1 MRRLFSLLALG
12 TVAIATGL
20 IEPAQV
26 VIGDWTVLMDKDC
39 TITVSHPLNQEA
51 WVSDKEIIQ
60 VGTGNV
66 DVVNIIKN
74 GDIQNFPEAVTY
86 SRGLTC
92 QQVSS
97 LSGVFQAKG
106 TVNVPSNTTEPRV
119 ITYALSI
126 EKVQY
131 SKKQLKIKVTVDD
144 ASINDFNFIQLNFK
158 SN

>member
-12 TVAIATGL
+12 AVAINAYL
-20 IEPAQV
+20 NNPVHV
-26 VIGDWTVLMDKDC
+26 VIGEWTILMDKDC

-51 WVSDKEIIQ
+51 WVSDKEMIQ

-66 DVVNIIKN
+66 DIVNIIKN
-74 GDIQNFPEAVTY
+74 GDIQNYPEAVTY

-97 LSGVFQAKG
+97 LAGVFQAKG
-106 TVNVPSNTTEPRV
+106 TVNVPSNTTESRV

-126 EKVQY
+126 EKVE
-131 SKKQLKIKVTVDD
+131 
-144 ASINDFNFIQLNFK
+144 
-158 SN
+158 

>member
-12 TVAIATGL
+12 AVAINANL
-20 IEPAQV
+20 NNPVQV
-26 VIGDWTVLMDKDC
+26 VIGEWTILMDKDC

-51 WVSDKEIIQ
+51 WVSEKEIIQ

-66 DVVNIIKN
+66 DIVNIIKN
-74 GDIQNFPEAVTY
+74 GDIQNYPEAVTY

-97 LSGVFQAKG
+97 LAGVFQAKG
-106 TVNVPSNTTEPRV
+106 TVNVPSNTTESRV

-126 EKVQY
+126 EKVE
-131 SKKQLKIKVTVDD
+131 
-144 ASINDFNFIQLNFK
+144 
-158 SN
+158 